1 MAKKVHVIINPA
13 SGQPQPILHTL
24 NSVFHPA
31 GIDWEITLTKKSGDA
46 QRAAHEAAEAGA
58 DIVAAYG
65 GDGTMME
72 VSQGL
77 MGSDVPLAILPGGTA
92 NLVSVE
98 LNIPKDLQQAAELI
112 VNENTEIKKVDMG
125 KIGDDYF
132 LLRVGLG
139 IAAEK
144 VKKAD
149 REMKDKY
156 GLAAYSIAAL
166 QAMSDAKQAHYKF
179 TLDGKVVE
187 ADGVTCL
194 VDNAGNLGMPGFK
207 AANNITMWDGLL
219 DLILVA
225 DLGIRSL
232 AATAQSVLGKETP
245 PDKIQHWQAKKI
257 TIETEKP
264 MIVNVDGEMKGT
276 TPLTIEVVPSAVSV
290 ITPGQ

>member
-31 GIDWEITLTKKSGDA
+31 GIDWGITLTKKSGDA
-46 QRAAHEAAEAGA
+46 QRAAHKAAKAGV

-77 MGSDVPLAILPGGTA
+77 MDSDIPLAILPGGTA

-98 LNIPKDLQQAAELI
+98 LNIPKDLKQAAELI
-112 VNENTEIKKVDMG
+112 VNKNTDIKKVDMG
-125 KIGDDYF
+125 KIRDDYF

-166 QAMSDAKQAHYKF
+166 QAMSEAKPAHYKF

-225 DLGIRSL
+225 DLGVGSL
-232 AATAQSVLGKETP
+232 AATAQSVLGMETP

-276 TPLTIEVVPSAVSV
+276 TPLTIGVVPGAVSV
-290 ITPGQ
+290 ITPAQ